1 MKNLLCFVS
10 IIVALCG
17 CSKEKESPR
26 GAGSPNTITISG
38 AWALYPLVVTWAEEY
53 QKINPGVVID
63 ISAGGTGKGMAD
75 IRCGAV
81 DLAMVSREISKAEI
95 ARGAWWISVA
105 KDAVVPMM
113 SDANPL
119 GEEILKR
126 GITRKEFAM
135 IWMRGTLTSWDVL
148 AKSEK
153 KYPLHAY
160 TRSDA
165 CGASE
170 TWAKYVG
177 GTQEDLKGNV
187 VYGDPGLAD
196 ALRKDSLGI
205 GYINVY
211 FAYDAKTKKPIRGLI
226 PVPLDLNGSGNIE
239 PDENFYNDRDA
250 LVKAIADNKYPSPPA
265 RTLLVAARA
274 MPQKQQVLDFLLW
287 ILGDGQRYV
296 SESGYITL
304 PGESLK
310 KQAELLVKKP

>member
-1 MKNLLCFVS
+1 MCFLF
-10 IIVALCG
+10 IMTALYG

-26 GAGSPNTITISG
+26 GTASPNTITVSG

-53 QKINPGVVID
+53 QKKNPGVIVD
-63 ISAGGTGKGMAD
+63 VSAGGTGKGMAD
-75 IRCGAV
+75 ALSGAA
-81 DLAMVSREISKAEI
+81 DLAMASRDITKAET
-95 ARGAWWISVA
+95 AQGAWFISVA

-119 GEEILKR
+119 KEALLKR
-126 GITRKEFAM
+126 GITRKEFAS
-135 IWMRGTLTSWDVL
+135 IWISGTLISWDAL
-148 AKSEK
+148 AKSER

-177 GTQEDLKGNV
+177 GTQEDLKGIC
-187 VYGDPGLAD
+187 VYGDPGLAE
-196 ALRKDSLGI
+196 AVRKDPLGI
-205 GYINVY
+205 GYNNVN
-211 FAYDAKTKKPIRGLI
+211 FAYDAITKKTIRGLL
-226 PVPLDLNGSGNIE
+226 PVPVDINGSGNIE

-265 RTLLVAARA
+265 RTLHLAARG
-274 MPQKQQVLDFLLW
+274 MPQKQQVRDFLLW

-296 SESGYITL
+296 SESGYICL

-310 KQAELLVKKP
+310 KQAEVLTKKP